1 MKTEI
6 FKSIQS
12 QLEPDETVIA
22 ELLSKAEKLNE
33 KRIDQETD
41 KVQKENITADKNNQ
55 YECSNNTKLRGRYTL
70 IFSTAAA
77 ALIVVGLT
85 VFLTM
90 NKDLNHEINN
100 SEPAY
105 FFSSDSFNESSYTA
119 VPVTYSTSREDSMTD
134 MPESKYNEENS
145 SLAYTDSQNDESE
158 ISDDSRFDEEKAA
171 WFPDPEPE
179 GYGNNFSYPEPDENG
194 NIKAIAKIE
203 NMPTDEYQSF
213 EYNDMMF
220 DCVNEYYGADAVYI
234 DYSCGRNIPNPS
246 YVDRSIGYV
255 SMVSDRNDSS
265 VEAEIYKLKYID
277 ENYIV
282 GVKFEDNPRYFLY
295 ANKSY
300 SYDSFA
306 EFTQAINFEK
316 CALGGE
322 VFNRDNYY
330 NFAYIDD
337 ETELVQLILSLD
349 GEKTEYNSD
358 VNVWESFLNAPL
370 YGGGIS
376 FKWYP
381 DGYVKVNTFGVEN
394 TYNIGRESAVEIIDY
409 INNNSHG

>member
-12 QLEPDETVIA
+12 KLEPDETVIA

-33 KRIDQETD
+33 KRIDKETD
-41 KVQKENITADKNNQ
+41 KAQKENITADKNNQ
-55 YECSNNTKLRGRYTL
+55 HECSNNTKLRSRYTL

-77 ALIVVGLT
+77 VLTVVGLA
-85 VFLTM
+85 VFL
-90 NKDLNHEINN
+90 NIKNDLNHDINC
-100 SEPAY
+100 SESDD
-105 FFSSDSFNESSYTA
+105 FVRSDSLDESYYTA
-119 VPVTYSTSREDSMTD
+119 SPVMESMPTRDSLTD
-134 MPESKYNEENS
+134 MSETEYTEENS
-145 SLAYTDSQNDESE
+145 SSAYTDSQNDESE
-158 ISDDSRFDEEKAA
+158 RSDDSQFDEKKAA

-179 GYGNNFSYPEPDENG
+179 EYEKNFTYPEPDEDGHVN
-194 NIKAIAKIE
+194 AIAQIE

-246 YVDRSIGYV
+246 YVDSSIGYV
-255 SMVSDRNDSS
+255 SVSSDRNDSS

-282 GVKFEDNPRYFLY
+282 GVKFEDNSRYFLY

-316 CALGGE
+316 CAFGGE
-322 VFNRDNYY
+322 AFNRDNYY

-337 ETELVQLILSLD
+337 ETELVRMILSFD
-349 GEKTEYNSD
+349 GDKTEYYSD

-381 DGYVKVNTFGVEN
+381 DGYVTVNTFGVEN
-394 TYNIGRESAVEIIDY
+394 TYNIGIESAAEIINY
-409 INNNSHG
+409 INDNGHS